1 MPQITGWVIETAIRQ
16 CKEWRTAGLF
26 TGRIGVN
33 LSPTDLKHPDFARS
47 VIKILESAEL
57 DPSALELEIT
67 EGMMIENV
75 EAVVENLRQIRNSG
89 IGLAIDDFRT
99 GYSSLAYL
107 RRFSVDRVK
116 IDRTFTNDIH
126 LNPDVVAIVE
136 AIIGMAHA
144 LGLKVVAEGVETE
157 TQLDL
162 LRAKNCEKIQGF
174 LFADAMPP
182 AEFIDFVQRRETRG
196 WNQQN
201 RLMA

>member
-75 EAVVENLRQIRNSG
+75 EAVVENLRQIRDSG

-116 IDRTFTNDIH
+116 IDRTFTNNIH
-126 LNPDVVAIVE
+126 LNPDVVVIVE

-162 LRAKNCEKIQGF
+162 LRAKNSDEIQGF

-182 AEFIDFVQRRETRG
+182 AEFIDFVQPRKTRG

>member
-1 MPQITGWVIETAIRQ
+1 M
-16 CKEWRTAGLF
+16 RTTGLF
-26 TGRIGVN
+26 TGRIGAN

-75 EAVVENLRQIRNSG
+75 EAVVENLRQIRDSG

-116 IDRTFTNDIH
+116 IDRTFTNNIH

-144 LGLKVVAEGVETE
+144 LGLKVVAEGVDTE

-162 LRAKNCEKIQGF
+162 LRAKNCDEIQGF

-182 AEFIDFVQRRETRG
+182 AEFIAFVQCRETRG